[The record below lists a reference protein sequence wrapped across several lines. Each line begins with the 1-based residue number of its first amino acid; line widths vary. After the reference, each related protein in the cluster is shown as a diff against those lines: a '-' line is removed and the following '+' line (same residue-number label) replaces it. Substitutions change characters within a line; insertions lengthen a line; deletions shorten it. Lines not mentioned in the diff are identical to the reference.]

1 MPLYDYKLYFPDK
14 IGGTVESAGCSWKM
28 QILC

>member
-1 MPLYDYKLYFPDK
+1 MSLYDYKLHFSDK
-14 IGGTVESAGCSWKM
+14 IGGTVEPARCSWKM